1 MLLKVDELGL
11 INVSGTL
18 FHSES
23 IRVIAEGGQASKIKD
38 QAGEYCKGERS
49 RRDMWPMP
57 QEERQIERWSEC

>member
-23 IRVIAEGGQASKIKD
+23 IRVIAEVGQASQIKD